1 KKFPEGFSDMR
12 LEGKVVNE
20 WMNKGLPTI
29 KVTVDSN
36 IVKLPIELMANLEV
50 DEKVKKRIMEIENK
64 KQ

>member
-1 KKFPEGFSDMR
+1 
-12 LEGKVVNE
+12 
-20 WMNKGLPTI
+20 MNKGLPTI